1 MSTDSKM
8 NFANLNLIHPDDIEH
23 PTTPVSNMPF
33 DESMEF
39 RNSDYMSSEAM
50 EISDEMEECQR
61 LEREDIDVYDEV
73 FNNLPPI
80 PPSKEEEQE
89 IVDEIEEKTYNGKYY
104 AEAMEMEAAMRQDAT
119 KIKRFHIN
127 LGDGKF
133 YYIKNLND
141 REMLTNAWQAITQ
154 TNNWNF
160 MGQEIESFMLSNNP
174 KIYEI
179 SRKMEELGYNGHSG
193 CSFGCTMRNMQ
204 YLAEKGEEEFKKLF
218 QLDELECS
226 I

>member
-8 NFANLNLIHPDDIEH
+8 NFANLNLIHPDDTEN
-23 PTTPVSNMPF
+23 PTTPVLNMPF

-39 RNSDYMSSEAM
+39 RNSDYMSSEAI

-61 LEREDIDVYDEV
+61 LEREDIDVYEV

-80 PPSKEEEQE
+80 PPPKK
-89 IVDEIEEKTYNGKYY
+89 DEDTIYYEMEAYNGKFY
-104 AEAMEMEAAMRQDAT
+104 AEAMDMEAAMRKDAK
-119 KIKRFHIN
+119 KITTIHIN

-133 YYIKNLND
+133 DYIKILND

-154 TNNWNF
+154 TNTWNF
-160 MGQEIESFMLSNNP
+160 MAQEIESFIFSNYP
-174 KIYEI
+174 RIYEI
-179 SRKMEELGYNGHSG
+179 YRKMEELGYSGHSG

-204 YLAEKGEEEFKKLF
+204 YLAQKGEEEFKKLF
-218 QLDELECS
+218 RLDELESS